1 MFPIYV
7 CFQIKVMFPNDNVS
21 NVCFQYRALLTGV
34 TDEVEVK
41 LEILNSILRG
51 FSASFDPDFAKN
63 YNLSSK
69 K

>member
-1 MFPIYV
+1 MFPVY
-7 CFQIKVMFPNDNVS
+7 VS
-21 NVCFQYRALLTGV
+21 NIHRALLTGV